1 MANGFDWKRLLEMAT
16 PVVGGLVAHGAPAQT
31 GFQSGFLQGQQMAEQ
46 EKNRRMLSEQTAN
59 KAGADYVLRI
69 GEHAQGITDPLEFD
83 QFLKLAE
90 NAGTKAGY
98 IKPGELT
105 SQLQFPASRAAA
117 AKLTELSNELDALD
131 KSGYD
136 LDQLAQGGSS
146 IQMKDG
152 SHVPVQTA
160 LELTR
165 KRPTDASGQPIA
177 RPKKQDVNASTDY
190 GRFLSKYAK
199 DKGKSVDDL
208 TTAEELDAKKQYGL
222 AGDKPSTVAASGADA
237 QYNDLV
243 ELYKAGHNG
252 QDPPAA
258 ERTRLRKQANEVND
272 RPQTLGGMNAFYE
285 MTDPNAI
292 ADGIRNGTSPP
303 DISQYGR
310 AVQGAVASILNKPT
324 KDGRP
329 RFDLS
334 SAQRTWKAQ
343 LNLNRTMNGAQQVRL
358 DESIRSGLAMYDKV
372 DEIAGRW
379 DSRGWGPLSRA
390 NLALA
395 REGMKGPAAQAVANE
410 LTGQIGQLTS
420 DIATIEQGGLTPTSE
435 ARAVAEKS
443 LQDWWGKG
451 TILTMTAQGRA
462 NMKIRELA
470 RATQEPMAP
479 GNVSPPAAVTPP
491 PATTGAAPLSYQ
503 DYLRAKGGR

>member
-1 MANGFDWKRLLEMAT
+1 MANGFDWKRLIEMAA

-31 GFQSGFLQGQQMAEQ
+31 GFQSGFLQGQQLAQQ
-46 EKNRRMLSEQTAN
+46 EKERRTQAAQKASA
-59 KAGADYVLRI
+59 AGADYLLKI
-69 GEHAQGITDPLEFD
+69 GEHAQSISDPVEFNN
-83 QFLKLAE
+83 FLALAD
-90 NAGTKAGY
+90 NAGAKAGFN
-98 IKPGELT
+98 KPGELT
-105 SQLQFPASRAAA
+105 SQITFSPNKAAT
-117 AKLTELSNELDALD
+117 AKLQTLTDELAKLQR
-131 KSGYD
+131 SGYD
-136 LDQLAQGGSS
+136 PYDLAAAGASVD
-146 IQMKDG
+146 IDG
-152 SHVPVQTA
+152 QQVPVETILRIA
-160 LELTR
+160 GS
-165 KRPTDASGQPIA
+165 RPEVNGQRIA
-177 RPKKQDVNASTDY
+177 PPKKQDVNASTDY
-190 GRFLSKYAK
+190 SRFLSRYAK
-199 DKGKSVDDL
+199 DKGKSVGDL
-208 TTAEELDAKKQYGL
+208 TAAEELDAKKQYGL